1 MFRTGCQVVFAQI
14 GKDGKAAELNKVFT
28 TADGHSGIPSFS
40 DSASGNPKHVCF
52 DQRSRTPGVNPDF
65 RGEQAM
71 PLETFRI
78 SDEQRK
84 LLDQLCQLIPDLDA
98 EAPENMQ
105 RIFSLGLFALVMQA
119 AGENWGQNKDKEVRK
134 LVGMARRM
142 IRPL

>member
-1 MFRTGCQVVFAQI
+1 
-14 GKDGKAAELNKVFT
+14 
-28 TADGHSGIPSFS
+28 
-40 DSASGNPKHVCF
+40 
-52 DQRSRTPGVNPDF
+52 
-65 RGEQAM
+65 M

-84 LLDQLCQLIPDLDA
+84 LLDQLCKLIPDLDA